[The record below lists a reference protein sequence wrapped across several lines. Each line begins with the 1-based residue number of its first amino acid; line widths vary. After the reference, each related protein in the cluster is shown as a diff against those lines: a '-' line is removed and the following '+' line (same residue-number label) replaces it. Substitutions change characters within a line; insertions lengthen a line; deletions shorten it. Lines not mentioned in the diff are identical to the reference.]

1 MGMGPQGGFGNE
13 REERTEEAELGK
25 LHEQRARFERFVAQQ
40 RQHLKEQTEKVNELL
55 MQQRAVWDAQAAA
68 GTGGGNSGG
77 DSGLGQLSDTCTN
90 ARPSAIEP
98 PHEAPPSSAL
108 RVVSSHLVSGLGLAT
123 LTGKK
128 AGENDASNRH
138 GSDFA
143 ENGCSNHT
151 PAMLVETTLAQ
162 EAALPLMPSRG
173 GPGAVFE
180 ADGTPRRPGHD
191 SDLSRRHIIFNS
203 VPHTGITSNVWS
215 SLLEKARGGTSPK
228 ASSYGA
234 DGRR

>member
-1 MGMGPQGGFGNE
+1 MLPNAGHPGDKIALPPQEPDACSLRHIVLQRWAPMGMGPQGGFGNG

-108 RVVSSHLVSGLGLAT
+108 RVVSWHLVSGLGLAT
-123 LTGKK
+123 LE
-128 AGENDASNRH
+128 AGGA
-138 GSDFA
+138 
-143 ENGCSNHT
+143 GC
-151 PAMLVETTLAQ
+151 Q
-162 EAALPLMPSRG
+162 
-173 GPGAVFE
+173 
-180 ADGTPRRPGHD
+180 
-191 SDLSRRHIIFNS
+191 
-203 VPHTGITSNVWS
+203 
-215 SLLEKARGGTSPK
+215 
-228 ASSYGA
+228 
-234 DGRR
+234 